1 MTVYVMRQGTV
12 INPTVNDTLANV
24 GNNVNFDCPTNPIIY
39 DTTTK
44 DDTFRLFAYISEDDN
59 HSLADGSSSNQTF
72 VQQLEGSDSVGT
84 EYNNLENT
92 EGYRIKSYS
101 DYDSTGIR
109 LNALT
114 DSELL
119 SNDYFVL
126 IHSDNGLMHHFAKIT
141 QTLTDDVSGDTFEF
155 EPRLGNQIPKNTKFM
170 VFKGPSTEVTSI
182 VAVSAGIRAT
192 TITSGSTSYRMNKGY
207 MCSKPHFYFYND
219 RLDKKNELDH
229 NTKYFLKYA
238 GIAMSSAT
246 ITPATNTSFVTV
258 ADYGFSVKDYS
269 NYSIKASL
277 VDNLRNLDDPR
288 VAANGSKQTSNEG
301 LTAVNNDFTDYDKSF
316 LNARR
321 PTTNLSAGV
330 TSGSIMV
337 GPTRYAHYDFSP
349 AKANVAP
356 NVLNTRILESVG
368 GRGGHADV
376 KMIDALRIMPS
387 KVAEF
392 DSFRIRHQ
400 VHRGHF
406 FEWFPLKATVS
417 ARVGSTN
424 EYTFSVEG
432 DYDLANLLTANEEV
446 MVGSRVLRV
455 SVIDALN
462 TTSDIQDITF
472 TADSRLDSS
481 KVFSSSSYTLS
492 SGDRLYR
499 RVFSSLNSTLLTTF
513 PIIEGR
519 ESDLRVVI
527 SDTNYEALEATV
539 TASNSNQKLLTL
551 SFSNALGEKFGST
564 FSALEYVSGDYILE
578 IERFDGEVEQIITER
593 EYGQNMF
600 NISGRDNYSKLIS
613 PVVNKDT
620 LFSEDIVYSSLSP
633 FNSLEKVGEI
643 SNSGSVLFDSKVFH
657 ILKSGILK
665 VPLVNDR
672 IYIKYPNGVVSYA
685 GQINSVDDS
694 HASYYAVTLKH
705 MSLSEG
711 HYVSTHNETEIWR
724 EANKNYMF
732 NKALSADNQ
741 LSSFATSLT
750 GSANKGLFFESGIKI
765 SDSSSLIGTT
775 TSRTTGVDTNAVG
788 YHIHHPSSVSRT
800 DEQFQARLSDGGSNF
815 ETFDTVNTLMDF
827 SILNISTVD
836 GKTTIEIAPYIPLT
850 LGRADHNDYDTYEN
864 TYTTIGTT
872 TTASTVSNFTANQW
886 LDVSPSSVS
895 TIKTVA
901 KEGLPIYVN
910 SVFAGYCLQ
919 VVAYEGGGSADTYK
933 IFLDRKFTNY
943 ASSSTVSVLTSAS
956 SGLSDYVSKDTTNL
970 YFINGEHLHGGKY
983 VTLVNSQYGSNAGDY
998 EKPTYYNFRRP
1009 TTALSNSLMRTYAER
1024 FGPSLYKLNHI
1035 EKGDFN
1041 RKSQTIATDYYRGTS
1056 GSSSVTEIA
1065 LKTDTNYYGG
1075 GSKIQYYSSAYKLSQ
1090 GQFNASSTSG
1100 YLTTALQ
1107 KIPSRF
1113 QETAHPHLPIEERG
1127 TYPASGSLFW
1137 DYNIYE
1143 DGHSK
1148 PIVFTSADPT
1158 QGGLIKSNYYIKD
1171 FIEQID
1177 PKVARMFLFA
1187 TSDLLPHSR
1196 LRTDS
1201 LFYSNRDLTQFKLF
1215 LLNEPNEDEFS
1226 TKQSNYE
1233 GSGKSKK
1240 ILDADYQSANIIEY
1254 DVDDVSKLKTFGMMR
1269 LTELVFDS
1277 TFNQFDS
1284 ESPPDKKK
1292 TISKFKYDFHTL
1304 ETVKDASATA
1314 LTIASATASTVVV
1327 SGTPVLSAGDIIC
1340 DSSGNMIG
1348 EVSSVST
1355 TTINLKLLYA
1365 STTLKVILTG
1375 SNSALASGGLYKA
1388 TPHSSFVTGHG
1399 EGDTFNNFVD
1409 KVHPLKGL
1417 LHGGIYTSDAFTR
1430 SMTEAFTGPTNHG
1443 ASTGVDATHHYSN
1456 LVLPFTFGSETLST
1470 DKTAHSS
1477 LYFKALDALPYASE
1491 GSATSDA
1498 FLQYGIFGVVLDRFN
1513 VDSGTTTPMTSSG
1526 TVFPPNDNT
1535 HLRSYTGG
1543 TLVNMGLSIRPNVF
1557 RHQFGVDNNGTD
1569 SKTSTAAT
1577 DAEGI
1582 YMGFKLRVKL
1592 PTKTATL
1599 DGASG
1604 TSNYQ
1609 YILNSSSYP
1618 YLDYVKDLTG
1628 CYLVSE
1634 KGSEYGT
1641 IGGTPP
1647 AGAVEVA
1654 QSVALFTDSTCDF
1667 DPTETDDADK
1677 RIITHDANSRI
1688 VSGLSVSGTGIP
1700 AGATISSI
1708 TDSTH
1713 FVISANTT
1721 GSGAVTNET
1730 LSFTDNSPLDTQPP
1744 AINNI
1749 LPTNIGYVVT
1759 HEIDTGD
1766 NTKRHI
1772 ILTDQE
1778 LPAGYYRV
1786 MQPNH
1791 TCTYRFTPNK
1801 IKLNTLSSEYT
1812 KMPYKDE
1819 TYSNI
1824 TPYLMNIENSPRV
1837 IDVVDAA
1844 TTLGNTENIGLNE
1857 GVLSMYALV
1866 DLDGSTVDGSTKQ
1879 YVVSRDADLSVYQF
1893 YNSSTLDAEVANTL
1907 CISDGETTFKTSVD
1921 LEYNMTDKGTN
1932 LIFGKH
1938 KETKGVMSI
1947 SEILT
1952 ITTNDNIKGSP
1963 KRAMIGSVVS
1973 ICSETE
1979 DLVNDLLEENDI
1991 EFTTSFEEDYP
2002 LFLAPNYQG
2011 IDLFSA
2017 INYLVERKNK
2027 KLVYE
2032 NNKFS
2037 LTDHDTSNADSKLF
2051 ITDRNETLHIK
2062 DFSKDKVL
2070 FDFFNEVIVYGAG
2083 FRSVRKNQRSIKSR
2097 GRKTL
2102 EVDDENLATQS
2113 DVDKRASEL
2122 LRLHSSHNEKISIEL
2137 GHLNISQI
2145 KAGDIVTVE
2154 LLQENVEIADYMI
2167 LQMEHTTDGFI
2178 KLELGKFSKGLSDRF
2193 AEIALDSKKTTA
2205 ALRPK
2210 VFNQINDSISLF
2222 DVINIKEIKLFIRN
2236 RVSGGTSFNI
2246 GFSQTIGFG
2255 VAIGFGASG
2264 STTETTILE
2273 AEL

>member
-1 MTVYVMRQGTV
+1 MSIVMMRQGRTLNSSSV
-12 INPTVNDTLANV
+12 STLASSS
-24 GNNVNFDCPTNPIIY
+24 NNVNFDCPTNPVLK
-39 DTTTK
+39 DSDNL
-44 DDTFRLFAYISEDDN
+44 DDTKRLFAFITTDD
-59 HSLADGSSSNQTF
+59 SFSPT
-72 VQQLEGSDSVGT
+72 VIQQLEGSDSAGT

-92 EGYRIKSYS
+92 EGYRIKCYS

-119 SNDYFVL
+119 SNNYFVL
-126 IHSDNGLMHHFAKIT
+126 IHSDNVLMHHFAKIT

-155 EPRLGNQIPKNTKFM
+155 EPRLGNQIPKNAKFM
-170 VFKGPSTEVTSI
+170 VFKGPPVNTPSL
-182 VAVSAGIRAT
+182 VSVSMGIRAT
-192 TITSGSTSYRMNKGY
+192 EITTGSTTYRTNKSFL
-207 MCSKPHFYFYND
+207 CSRPHFYFYED

-229 NTKYFLKYA
+229 NTKYFVKYESDSLA
-238 GIAMSSAT
+238 NAT
-246 ITPATNTSFVTV
+246 VNSFSTKTAFVTV
-258 ADYGFSVKDYS
+258 PDFGFSIKDYS
-269 NYSIKASL
+269 SYSIKATL

-288 VAANGSKQTSNEG
+288 NAASSTKQTSNEG
-301 LTAVNNDFTDYDKSF
+301 LTAVNNDFTDYNKCF

-321 PTTNLSAGV
+321 PTVNASASITG
-330 TSGSIMV
+330 GSAML
-337 GPTRYAHYDFSP
+337 GPTRYTHYSFSP
-349 AKANVAP
+349 SKANEAP
-356 NVLNTRILESVG
+356 YVINTRILESVG
-368 GRGGHADV
+368 GRGGHADA
-376 KMIDALRIMPS
+376 KMIDTLRIMPS

-406 FEWFPLKATVS
+406 FEWFPLKATISANVS
-417 ARVGSTN
+417 GN
-424 EYTFSVEG
+424 EYTFSVDG
-432 DYDLANLLTANEEV
+432 DYDLSNLLTANEEV
-446 MVGSRVLRV
+446 RVGDRVLRV
-455 SVIDALN
+455 SAIDSLN
-462 TTSDIQDITF
+462 TTADTQDITF
-472 TADSRLDSS
+472 TADSRLETS

-499 RVFSSLNSTLLTTF
+499 RAFSSLNSTLLTTF

-519 ESDLRVVI
+519 ESDLRIVI
-527 SDTNYEALEATV
+527 SDVNYEALEATV

-593 EYGQNMF
+593 EHGQNMF

-643 SNSGSVLFDSKVFH
+643 SNSGHILFNNKVFH

-665 VPLVNDR
+665 VPLDNDR

-685 GQINSVDDS
+685 GQINSVDDT
-694 HASYYAVTLKH
+694 HASYYEVTLKH
-705 MSLSEG
+705 MPLAEG
-711 HYVSTHNETEIWR
+711 FYVSTHNEIEIWR

-836 GKTTIEIAPYIPLT
+836 GKTTIEIAPYLPLT

-872 TTASTVSNFTANQW
+872 TTASTSSNITANKW

-901 KEGLPIYVN
+901 KEGLPIYVD

-919 VVAYEGGGSADTYK
+919 VVAYKGGSDTYK
-933 IFLDRKFTNY
+933 IFLDRTFTNY
-943 ASSSTVSVLTSAS
+943 ASSSTVSVLTAAS
-956 SGLSDYVSKDTTNL
+956 SDLSDYVSKDTTNL

-983 VTLVNSQYGSNAGDY
+983 VTLLNSQYGSNAGDY
-998 EKPTYYNFRRP
+998 EKPTYYNFNRP
-1009 TTALSNSLMRTYAER
+1009 ITALSGNDTGVMKTYAER

-1056 GSSSVTEIA
+1056 GSSVTTEVS
-1065 LKTDTNYYGG
+1065 LKSDTNYYGG

-1090 GQFNASSTSG
+1090 GQ
-1100 YLTTALQ
+1100 TTLQ

-1113 QETAHPHLPIEERG
+1113 QETAHPHLSIEERG

-1143 DGHSK
+1143 NGHTK
-1148 PIVFTSADPT
+1148 PTVFTSADPT

-1187 TSDLLPHSR
+1187 TSDLLPYSR

-1226 TKQSNYE
+1226 TKHSNYE
-1233 GSGKSKK
+1233 GSGLSKK
-1240 ILDADYQSANIIEY
+1240 ILDTDYQSANIIEY
-1254 DVDDVSKLKTFGMMR
+1254 DVDDVSQLKTFGMIR

-1277 TFNQFDS
+1277 TFNQIDS
-1284 ESPPDKKK
+1284 ENLPDKKK
-1292 TISKFKYDFHTL
+1292 TISSFKYDFHTL
-1304 ETVKDASATA
+1304 ETVKDSSATA
-1314 LTIASATASTVVV
+1314 LTISSATASTVVV

-1340 DSSGNMIG
+1340 DSNGNMIG
-1348 EVSSVST
+1348 EVASVST
-1355 TTINLKLLYA
+1355 TTINLRELYG
-1365 STTLKVILTG
+1365 STGLKVILTG
-1375 SNSALASGGLYKA
+1375 SNSALASGGLFKA
-1388 TPHSSFVTGHG
+1388 TPHSSLVTGHG
-1399 EGDTFNNFVD
+1399 ETDSFNQLL
-1409 KVHPLKGL
+1409 KSPHPLKGL
-1417 LHGGIYTSDAFTR
+1417 LHGGIYTSTAFTEK
-1430 SMTEAFTGPTNHG
+1430 MTEAFTGPTNATG
-1443 ASTGVDATHHYSN
+1443 GVTTVASDSNYSN
-1456 LVLPFTFGSETLST
+1456 LVLPFTFGSGTLST
-1470 DKTAHSS
+1470 DKTAHAS
-1477 LYFKALDALPYASE
+1477 LYFKALDALKYSNEDVTVSGAEYNNETTIDHTSNTDIVVGMSVKGDGIPNGATVASIS
-1491 GSATSDA
+1491 SATRFVLSDTTTGGA
-1498 FLQYGIFGVVLDRFN
+1498 KTGQDLRLTHIENMFLKYGIFGVVFDRFN
-1513 VDSGTTTPMTSSG
+1513 VDSGVTEPMTSSG

-1543 TLVNMGLSIRPNVF
+1543 TLVNMGLSIRPNRY
-1557 RHQFGVDNNGTD
+1557 RHLFGTDNNGTD
-1569 SKTSTAAT
+1569 TETSTAAT

-1592 PTKTATL
+1592 PAATATL
-1599 DGASG
+1599 NGPAG

-1609 YILNSSSYP
+1609 YILDSSAYP

-1634 KGSEYGT
+1634 KGTEYG
-1641 IGGTPP
+1641 
-1647 AGAVEVA
+1647 
-1654 QSVALFTDSTCDF
+1654 
-1667 DPTETDDADK
+1667 
-1677 RIITHDANSRI
+1677 
-1688 VSGLSVSGTGIP
+1688 VSGADNSSVSFGQ
-1700 AGATISSI
+1700 TIAI
-1708 TDSTH
+1708 N
-1713 FVISANTT
+1713 A
-1721 GSGAVTNET
+1721 
-1730 LSFTDNSPLDTQPP
+1730 QPP

-1749 LPTNIGYVVT
+1749 IPTNIAYVVT

-1766 NTKRHI
+1766 NTLRHV
-1772 ILTDQE
+1772 ILTDQS

-1791 TCTYRFTPNK
+1791 TCTYRFTPK
-1801 IKLNTLSSEYT
+1801 QIKLNTLSSEYT

-1819 TYSNI
+1819 TYSEI
-1824 TPYLMNIENSPRV
+1824 TPYLTKHESSSRV
-1837 IDVVDAA
+1837 IDVNSG
-1844 TTLGNTENIGLNE
+1844 TTGSDVENIGLNE

-1866 DLDGSTVDGSTKQ
+1866 DLDGSVATGTKQ
-1879 YVVSRDADLSVYQF
+1879 YVVSRDGDEAIHQF
-1893 YNSSTLDAEVANTL
+1893 YDASTLLSEVGETM
-1907 CISDGETTFKTSVD
+1907 CISDGETTFKTSID
-1921 LEYNMTDKGTN
+1921 LEYNGTDRGTN

-1947 SEILT
+1947 SQILT
-1952 ITTNDNIKGSP
+1952 ITTNSNIKGSP

-1973 ICSETE
+1973 ICSEAE

-2027 KLVYE
+2027 KLVFE
-2032 NNKFS
+2032 DNKFS
-2037 LTDHDTSNADSKLF
+2037 LTDHDTSNANSKLF
-2051 ITDRNETLHIK
+2051 ITDRNENLHIK

-2070 FDFFNEVIVYGAG
+2070 FDFYNEVIVYGAG
-2083 FRSVRKNQRSIKSR
+2083 FRSIRKNQRSIKSR

-2122 LRLHSSHNEKISIEL
+2122 LRLHSSHNEKISIEI
-2137 GHLNISQI
+2137 GHLNISQV
-2145 KAGDIVTVE
+2145 KAGDIVTLE

-2167 LQMEHTTDGFI
+2167 LQMEHTTEGFI

-2193 AEIALDSKKTTA
+2193 AEIALHSKKTTA

-2210 VFNQINDSISLF
+2210 IFKELNQSISLF
-2222 DVINIKEIKLFIRN
+2222 DLINIREVKLFIRN
-2236 RVSGGTSFNI
+2236 RTGSSGGTSFNI

-2255 VAIGFGASG
+2255 GVVGFGSAG
-2264 STTETTILE
+2264 STTETTVLE

>member
-1 MTVYVMRQGTV
+1 MSIVMMRQGRTLNSSSV
-12 INPTVNDTLANV
+12 STLASLS
-24 GNNVNFDCPTNPIIY
+24 NNVNFDCPTNPVLK
-39 DTTTK
+39 DSVNL
-44 DDTFRLFAYISEDDN
+44 DDTKRLFAFITTDD
-59 HSLADGSSSNQTF
+59 SFSPT
-72 VQQLEGSDSVGT
+72 VIQQLEGSDSAGT

-92 EGYRIKSYS
+92 EGYRIKCYS

-119 SNDYFVL
+119 SNNYFVL
-126 IHSDNGLMHHFAKIT
+126 IHSDNVLMHHFAKIT
-141 QTLTDDVSGDTFEF
+141 QTLTDDVLGDTFEF
-155 EPRLGNQIPKNTKFM
+155 EPRLGNQIPKNAKFM
-170 VFKGPSTEVTSI
+170 VFKGPPVNTPSL
-182 VAVSAGIRAT
+182 VSVSMGIRAT
-192 TITSGSTSYRMNKGY
+192 EITTGSTTYRTNKSFL
-207 MCSKPHFYFYND
+207 CSRPHFYFYKD

-229 NTKYFLKYA
+229 NTKYFVKYESDSLA
-238 GIAMSSAT
+238 NAT
-246 ITPATNTSFVTV
+246 VNSFSTKTAFVTV
-258 ADYGFSVKDYS
+258 PDFGFSVKDYS
-269 NYSIKASL
+269 SYSIKATL

-288 VAANGSKQTSNEG
+288 NAASSTKQTSNEG
-301 LTAVNNDFTDYDKSF
+301 LTAVNNDFTDYNKCF

-321 PTTNLSAGV
+321 PTVNASASITG
-330 TSGSIMV
+330 GSAML
-337 GPTRYAHYDFSP
+337 GPTRYTHYSFSP
-349 AKANVAP
+349 SKANEAP
-356 NVLNTRILESVG
+356 NVINTRILESVG
-368 GRGGHADV
+368 GRGGHADA
-376 KMIDALRIMPS
+376 KMIDTLRIMPS

-406 FEWFPLKATVS
+406 FEWFPLKATISANVS
-417 ARVGSTN
+417 GN
-424 EYTFSVEG
+424 EYTFSVDG
-432 DYDLANLLTANEEV
+432 DYDLSNLLTANEEV
-446 MVGSRVLRV
+446 LVGDRVLRV
-455 SVIDALN
+455 SAIDSLN
-462 TTSDIQDITF
+462 TTADTQDITF
-472 TADSRLDSS
+472 TADSRLETS

-499 RVFSSLNSTLLTTF
+499 RAFSSLNSTLLTTF

-519 ESDLRVVI
+519 ESDLRIVI
-527 SDTNYEALEATV
+527 SDINYEALEATV
-539 TASNSNQKLLTL
+539 TSSNTNQKLLTL

-593 EYGQNMF
+593 EHGQNMF

-633 FNSLEKVGEI
+633 FNSLEKVGELVSSTTFDLTFN
-643 SNSGSVLFDSKVFH
+643 SNTFTLDVAKIDNAPVAGNKL
-657 ILKSGILK
+657 
-665 VPLVNDR
+665 
-672 IYIKYPNGVVSYA
+672 YAKYVNGVVAYIGEVESTE
-685 GQINSVDDS
+685 IVSF
-694 HASYYAVTLKH
+694 HTRVTLKH
-705 MSLSEG
+705 FPLAQAS
-711 HYVSTHNETEIWR
+711 YTTTHNEIEIWR
-724 EANKNYMF
+724 DANKNYMF

-836 GKTTIEIAPYIPLT
+836 GKTTIEIAPYLPLT

-872 TTASTVSNFTANQW
+872 TTASTASQITANKW

-933 IFLDRKFTNY
+933 IFLDRTFTNY
-943 ASSSTVSVLTSAS
+943 ASSSTISVLTAVSIKFPAGS
-956 SGLSDYVSKDTTNL
+956 PDLSDYVSKDTTNL

-983 VTLVNSQYGSNAGDY
+983 VTLLNSQYGSNAGDY
-998 EKPTYYNFRRP
+998 KKPTYYNFTRP
-1009 TTALSNSLMRTYAER
+1009 TTALNNLVMKTYAER

-1041 RKSQTIATDYYRGTS
+1041 RKSQTIATDYYRGAS
-1056 GSSSVTEIA
+1056 GSSVTTEVS
-1065 LKTDTNYYGG
+1065 LKSDTNYYGG

-1090 GQFNASSTSG
+1090 GQ
-1100 YLTTALQ
+1100 TTLQ

-1113 QETAHPHLPIEERG
+1113 KETAHPHLSIEERG

-1143 DGHSK
+1143 NGHTK
-1148 PIVFTSADPT
+1148 PTVFTSADPT

-1187 TSDLLPHSR
+1187 TSDLLPYSR

-1226 TKQSNYE
+1226 TKHSNYE
-1233 GSGKSKK
+1233 GSGLSKK
-1240 ILDADYQSANIIEY
+1240 ILDTDYQSANIIEY
-1254 DVDDVSKLKTFGMMR
+1254 DVDDVSKLKTFGMIR

-1277 TFNQFDS
+1277 TFNQIDS
-1284 ESPPDKKK
+1284 ENLPDKKK
-1292 TISKFKYDFHTL
+1292 TISSFKYDFHTL
-1304 ETVKDASATA
+1304 ETVKDSSATA
-1314 LTIASATASTVVV
+1314 LTISSATASTVVV

-1355 TTINLKLLYA
+1355 TTINLKLLYG

-1375 SNSALASGGLYKA
+1375 SNSALASGGLFKA
-1388 TPHSSFVTGHG
+1388 TPHSSLVTGHG
-1399 EGDTFNNFVD
+1399 ETDSFNQLLKNP
-1409 KVHPLKGL
+1409 HPLKGL
-1417 LHGGIYTSDAFTR
+1417 LHGGIYTSTAFTEK
-1430 SMTEAFTGPTNHG
+1430 MTEVFTGPTNHG
-1443 ASTGVDATHHYSN
+1443 ASTGVDATHHFSN
-1456 LVLPFTFGSETLST
+1456 LVLPFTFGSESLST

-1477 LYFKALDALPYASE
+1477 LYFKALDALPYSSE

-1498 FLQYGIFGVVLDRFN
+1498 FLQYGIFGVVFDRFN
-1513 VDSGTTTPMTSSG
+1513 VDSGVTEPMTSSG

-1543 TLVNMGLSIRPNVF
+1543 TLVNMGLSIRPNRY
-1557 RHQFGVDNNGTD
+1557 RHLFGTDNNGTD
-1569 SKTSTAAT
+1569 TETSTAAT

-1592 PTKTATL
+1592 PSATDTL
-1599 DGASG
+1599 DGPAG

-1609 YILNSSSYP
+1609 YILNSSDYP

-1634 KGSEYGT
+1634 KGTEYG
-1641 IGGTPP
+1641 
-1647 AGAVEVA
+1647 
-1654 QSVALFTDSTCDF
+1654 
-1667 DPTETDDADK
+1667 
-1677 RIITHDANSRI
+1677 
-1688 VSGLSVSGTGIP
+1688 VSGAGNSSVSFGQTVDLN
-1700 AGATISSI
+1700 A
-1708 TDSTH
+1708 
-1713 FVISANTT
+1713 
-1721 GSGAVTNET
+1721 
-1730 LSFTDNSPLDTQPP
+1730 QPP

-1749 LPTNIGYVVT
+1749 IPTNIAYVVT

-1766 NTKRHI
+1766 NTLRHV

-1778 LPAGYYRV
+1778 LPTGYYRV

-1791 TCTYRFTPNK
+1791 TCTYKFTPK
-1801 IKLNTLSSEYT
+1801 QIKLNTLSSEYT

-1819 TYSNI
+1819 TYSEI
-1824 TPYLMNIENSPRV
+1824 TPYLTKHESSSRV
-1837 IDVVDAA
+1837 IDVNTG
-1844 TTLGNTENIGLNE
+1844 TTTGSDVENIGLNE

-1866 DLDGSTVDGSTKQ
+1866 DLDGSVATGTKQ
-1879 YVVSRDADLSVYQF
+1879 YVLSRDGDLAVHQF
-1893 YNSSTLDAEVANTL
+1893 YDDSTLLSEVGETM
-1907 CISDGETTFKTSVD
+1907 CISDGETTFKTSID
-1921 LEYNMTDKGTN
+1921 LEYNGTDRGTN

-1938 KETKGVMSI
+1938 KETKGVMSV
-1947 SEILT
+1947 SQILT
-1952 ITTNDNIKGSP
+1952 ITTNSNIKGSP

-1973 ICSETE
+1973 ICSEAE

-2027 KLVYE
+2027 KLVFE
-2032 NNKFS
+2032 DNKFS
-2037 LTDHDTSNADSKLF
+2037 LTDHDTSNANSKLF

-2070 FDFFNEVIVYGAG
+2070 FDFYNEVIVYGAG
-2083 FRSVRKNQRSIKSR
+2083 FRSIRKNQRSIKSR

-2122 LRLHSSHNEKISIEL
+2122 LRLHSSHNEKISIEI

-2167 LQMEHTTDGFI
+2167 LQMEHTTEGFI

-2193 AEIALDSKKTTA
+2193 AEIALHNKKTTA

-2210 VFNQINDSISLF
+2210 IFKELNQSVSLF
-2222 DVINIKEIKLFIRN
+2222 DLINIREVKLFIRN
-2236 RVSGGTSFNI
+2236 RTGSSGGTSFNI

-2255 VAIGFGASG
+2255 GVVGFGSAG
-2264 STTETTILE
+2264 STTETTVLE